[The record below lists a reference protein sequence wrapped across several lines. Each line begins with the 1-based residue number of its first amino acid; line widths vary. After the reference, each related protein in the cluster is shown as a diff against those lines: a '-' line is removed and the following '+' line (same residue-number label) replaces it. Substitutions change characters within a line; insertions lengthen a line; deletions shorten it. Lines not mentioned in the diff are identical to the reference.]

1 MQLNAKP
8 EKSGRK
14 LTPGAQIAI
23 VRRFREYLGR
33 AVGKI
38 QRAAG
43 WRKARAIHFHGQP
56 QKGRKWKFA
65 LHWIQEIHR
74 RTFLIVDLNV
84 ASLRP
89 IAIVPAT
96 PSTLDGLCGP
106 EQRNGVGSSFA
117 VQERSSA
124 TVDCYVWFVVPI
136 DRRNSREDLRP
147 RRLGKRRFSVLNFLR
162 VRQKRSP
169 NPSGRPN
176 KGFVVRFCAHLLR
189 SSSAYV
195 PSARQAGP
203 HAHPL

>member
-106 EQRNGVGSSFA
+106 EQRNGVGSSFEVGKDA
-117 VQERSSA
+117 RPPS
-124 TVDCYVWFVVPI
+124 TVYVWLVVPLH
-136 DRRNSREDLRP
+136 RRNSREDLRQ
-147 RRLGKRRFSVLNFLR
+147 RRFSVLNFLR
-162 VRQKRSP
+162 VRQEAKPSP
-169 NPSGRPN
+169 
-176 KGFVVRFCAHLLR
+176 LLR
-189 SSSAYV
+189 VSPRFGCKVLRAFTKEF
-195 PSARQAGP
+195 
-203 HAHPL
+203 